1 VNYDT
6 GKCEFLSRTV
16 ASGVEPAEQCG
27 VHHRIRVRKIPAE
40 VMAKIDAAYGQSG
53 APRSGREP
61 RESYD
66 DSKDLQ

>member
-1 VNYDT
+1 MS
-6 GKCEFLSRTV
+6 FLPQTV
-16 ASGVEPAEQCG
+16 ASGVESAEQCG

-40 VMAKIDAAYGQSG
+40 VMGKTVAAYGQSG
-53 APRSGREP
+53 APRSGRKP